1 MKKNWIAGF
10 FLPAINATVF
20 SYQMQF
26 SPTCIALHGL
36 CSNSLEYTY
45 VVGAALWRSV
55 KYEKVPMYLCGVF
68 QLYISLSFF
77 KIVFR
82 LPQMLFSSSSPKSMF
97 QYNFYVTRKIFCA
110 ALKHENLFSLAF
122 FSFKPIECDTGC
134 CDGYQKQRFPSKDCF
149 DSWGLCPEGRKLS
162 HILG

>member
-1 MKKNWIAGF
+1 MDNILIFYYLQYHPLLLWLYRA
-10 FLPAINATVF
+10 
-20 SYQMQF
+20 SHQMQF

-55 KYEKVPMYLCGVF
+55 KYEKVPMYLYMWSF
-68 QLYISLSFF
+68 SALYIFVIL
-77 KIVFR
+77 IVFR

-97 QYNFYVTRKIFCA
+97 HYNFYVTRKIFCA

-122 FSFKPIECDTGC
+122 FLSNRSNAIQDAAMGI
-134 CDGYQKQRFPSKDCF
+134 SKAKISLKRLF
-149 DSWGLCPEGRKLS
+149 
-162 HILG
+162 